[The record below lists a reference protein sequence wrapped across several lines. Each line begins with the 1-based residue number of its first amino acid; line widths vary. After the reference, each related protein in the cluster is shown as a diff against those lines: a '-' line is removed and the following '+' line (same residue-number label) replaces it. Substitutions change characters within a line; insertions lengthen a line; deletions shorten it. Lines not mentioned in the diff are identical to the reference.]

1 MSETTSETPVLDLLA
16 SMTEDSV
23 SASSLDDETFMLV
36 RLAALVAVD
45 APSVSY
51 LLNLAVAGELDID
64 ADRIRGVLAA
74 VAPIVGTPRVA
85 SATGKIVEALAVE
98 LEIAEL
104 EEAEEG
110 DAEETD
116 EGGAEDAGEGG
127 AEDAYEGDTEETD
140 EGGAEEG
147 DAEEADERDAEG
159 AVDGEEEGD
168 AEEAEEG
175 DAEEAEEG
183 EAEEAEEGAAEET
196 ETAEKG

>member
-1 MSETTSETPVLDLLA
+1 MTAARCGYLRTPLISPDMRGIQFPFQGSNQTEIDPDDCTQRKGSTMSETTSETPVLDLLA

-51 LLNLAVAGELDID
+51 LLNLAVAGELN
-64 ADRIRGVLAA
+64 
-74 VAPIVGTPRVA
+74 
-85 SATGKIVEALAVE
+85 
-98 LEIAEL
+98 IAEL

-127 AEDAYEGDTEETD
+127 AQDAYEGDTEETD

-147 DAEEADERDAEG
+147 DAEEA
-159 AVDGEEEGD
+159 EEGD
-168 AEEAEEG
+168 AEG
-175 DAEEAEEG
+175 AEEG
-183 EAEEAEEGAAEET
+183 EAEET

>member
-51 LLNLAVAGELDID
+51 LLNLAVAGELNID

-116 EGGAEDAGEGG
+116 EGGAEDASEGG
-127 AEDAYEGDTEETD
+127 AEDAYEGDAEEAD
-140 EGGAEEG
+140 EGGAVEGEEEG
-147 DAEEADERDAEG
+147 DAEEADE
-159 AVDGEEEGD
+159 GD
-168 AEEAEEG
+168 AEEA
-175 DAEEAEEG
+175 DEG
-183 EAEEAEEGAAEET
+183 EAEET
-196 ETAEKG
+196 ESAEKG

>member
-16 SMTEDSV
+16 SMTEDSM
-23 SASSLDDETFMLV
+23 SASSLDDETLMLV

-51 LLNLAVAGELDID
+51 LLNLAVAGELNID

-127 AEDAYEGDTEETD
+127 AEDAYEGD
-140 EGGAEEG
+140 
-147 DAEEADERDAEG
+147 AEG